1 MSSPV
6 EAGGAAVYQA
16 ALDALAAV
24 LAQEAVGGRFAPVSV
39 TIDYSASSFETGG
52 YVGEARI
59 TRRTRT
65 IVFLDADIWRSDTR
79 AHAAAVT
86 AVYRVLA

>member
-6 EAGGAAVYQA
+6 EGGGAAVYQA
-16 ALDALAAV
+16 ALDAIGAV
-24 LAQEAVGGRFAPVSV
+24 LPGEAGGTRFAPVSV
-39 TIDYSASSFETGG
+39 TIDYSANSPEACG

-65 IVFLDADIWRSDTR
+65 IVFLDADIWRSDNR

-86 AVYRVLA
+86 AVYRVLG